1 MEKSTKING
10 FTITFM
16 AYPSGCAEDDTN
28 NCYIE
33 KNDYSG
39 SLALAENLGGIENID
54 GNFLPINEPTLN
66 KIISWAQSVG
76 Y

>member
-1 MEKSTKING
+1 MEYN
-10 FTITFM
+10 
-16 AYPSGCAEDDTN
+16 DTN

-33 KNDYSG
+33 KDDYSS
-39 SLALAENLGGIENID
+39 SLALAEDFGGIENQQ

-66 KIISWAQSVG
+66 KIILWAQSVG

>member
-1 MEKSTKING
+1 MDKSTKING

-16 AYPSGCAEDDTN
+16 QYDDTN

-33 KNDYSG
+33 KDDYSS
-39 SLALAENLGGIENID
+39 SLALAEDFGGIENQQ
-54 GNFLPINEPTLN
+54 GNFLPINEPTLS

>member
-1 MEKSTKING
+1 MEKLTKIDG
-10 FTITFM
+10 FTVTFM
-16 AYPSGCAEDDTN
+16 EYDDTN

-39 SLALAENLGGIENID
+39 SLALAENLGGIENIE

-66 KIISWAQSVG
+66 KIISWAESVG

>member
-1 MEKSTKING
+1 MDKSTKING

-16 AYPSGCAEDDTN
+16 EYDETN

-33 KNDYSG
+33 KNGYSS
-39 SLALAENLGGIENID
+39 SLALAENLGGIENQQ

-66 KIISWAQSVG
+66 KIILWAESVG